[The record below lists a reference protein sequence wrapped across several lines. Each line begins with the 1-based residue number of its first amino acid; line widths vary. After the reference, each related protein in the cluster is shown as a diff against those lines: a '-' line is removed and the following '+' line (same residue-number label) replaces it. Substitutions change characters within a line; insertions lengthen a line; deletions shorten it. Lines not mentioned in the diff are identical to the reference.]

1 MEVRSPRGVRR
12 EPRTQQSEDEGQE
25 TRGVRRESRKQES
38 ENEGQE
44 GQGSEERIKDTGV

>member
-1 MEVRSPRGVRR
+1 MKVSRARGVRR
-12 EPRTQQSEDEGQE
+12 GSWT
-25 TRGVRRESRKQES
+25 QES